1 MTATMPAA
9 SPVESSLTA
18 PTKFVEAD
26 GTRYAYRHL
35 GKTNGVPLV
44 LLQHFTGTM
53 DDWDPA
59 VVDGLAA
66 GRPVVLFDNAGV
78 SRSSGVTP
86 DNVHDMARH
95 AVAFITALGL
105 EKVDLLGFS
114 LGGFIAQLIAE
125 EHPGLVRRMI
135 LAGTGAEG
143 GVGIRDLLQVLEKA
157 QKHSPNELRQFLFFP
172 ESATSQ
178 AAGRAFLERQA
189 RRTADRDP
197 ASTAQTVGAQAKAI
211 VEWGSGSASRSTTRL
226 KRIELPVLIVNGKDD
241 IMVPS
246 INSFALFRDLPNARL
261 ILYPDSGHGALF
273 QYADAFVAEVLRFLG
288 D

>member
-9 SPVESSLTA
+9 SPAESSLTA

-26 GTRYAYRHL
+26 GTRYAYRRL

-114 LGGFIAQLIAE
+114 LGGFIAQPIAE